1 MLQDSL
7 GSSDLSKLSSLDYRI
22 ITQLLTARVLP
33 EVDILTSVDE
43 SLHDVQRLA
52 VRVALT
58 LLGSEVD
65 DDDEEDTF
73 TDGRNSEVR
82 DIVLGW
88 LNGKSS
94 PWQEALQKEL
104 KTFVSDPPLIP

>member
-7 GSSDLSKLSSLDYRI
+7 RSSDLSKLSSLDYRI

-52 VRVALT
+52 VKVSLT

-65 DDDEEDTF
+65 DDDEDTF
-73 TDGRNSEVR
+73 TDSRNSEVR
-82 DIVLGW
+82 DIVVDW

-104 KTFVSDPPLIP
+104 KTFVSDPSLIP